1 MVKFAAEHVHPMKP
15 SVSTA
20 HWLIIALCA
29 FGTTA
34 LCTTAWAANIGV
46 GSGIR
51 VERPLRSMKDLR
63 DANVIKQQFDY
74 SCGAAALATILRYG
88 LGDAVTERDV
98 LMQLFGLLS
107 AEELPVTLSQGFSL
121 LHLQRVAQA
130 RSYRAEGFRIEPRY
144 LSQLSGPVIVFIQ
157 PRGYKHFAVLRGI
170 KDDRVFLADPSLG
183 NIRMPMYRFLES
195 WLDESGT
202 GIIFVVEPTA
212 GAASRHHAS
221 DAVHPGIAPTRDHDR
236 PRTARGRQPIP
247 HIARTFEVGR
257 CSSTQQPTRR
267 GGGFWE
273 PLFLCA
279 P

>member
-1 MVKFAAEHVHPMKP
+1 MKAGVRIAHPSIMAVCMLACVALP
-15 SVSTA
+15 ASV
-20 HWLIIALCA
+20 
-29 FGTTA
+29 
-34 LCTTAWAANIGV
+34 WAANVGV

-51 VERPLRSMKDLR
+51 VERQLRSMKDLR

-88 LGDAVTERDV
+88 FGDSVTERDV

-107 AEELPVTLSQGFSL
+107 AEELPDTLSQGFSL

-183 NIRMPMYRFLES
+183 NIRLPLYRFLES

-202 GIIFVVEPTA
+202 GIIFAVEPTA
-212 GAASRHHAS
+212 GTPQGTTPLTLSIQGL
-221 DAVHPGIAPTRDHDR
+221 PQPEIM
-236 PRTARGRQPIP
+236 TARELL
-247 HIARTFEVGR
+247 AVGN
-257 CSSTQQPTRR
+257 P
-267 GGGFWE
+267 
-273 PLFLCA
+273 FLTL
-279 P
+279 PELSR